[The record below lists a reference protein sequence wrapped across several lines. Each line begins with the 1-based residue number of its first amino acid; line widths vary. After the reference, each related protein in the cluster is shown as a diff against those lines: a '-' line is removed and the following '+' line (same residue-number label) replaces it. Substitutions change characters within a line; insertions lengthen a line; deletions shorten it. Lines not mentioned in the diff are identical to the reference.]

1 MGRTKKTEKQTVF
14 GLRTDHMSEE
24 VYNHLEQKARSKKF
38 ATYIIQLVEH
48 DLTQKEPFDAKKELL
63 KVSKNQEQMMNAI
76 KQITQT
82 ISDLQVAPVSA
93 VLMQSNENTHNSLA
107 DDLLKDVGQMGQLIT
122 NTNITGSLDEDDLEY
137 PDF

>member
-24 VYNHLEQKARSKKF
+24 VYTHLEQKARSKKL
-38 ATYIIQLVEH
+38 ATYIIQLVEQ
-48 DLTQKEPFDAKKELL
+48 DLAQKEPFDAKKELL
-63 KVSKNQEQMMNAI
+63 KVSKNQEQMMNTI

-82 ISDLQVAPVSA
+82 ISNLQVAPVSA
-93 VLMQSNENTHNSLA
+93 VLMQSDENAHNSLA

-122 NTNITGSLDEDDLEY
+122 NTNITGSLDEDDLEDL
-137 PDF
+137 DF

>member
-24 VYNHLEQKARSKKF
+24 VYNHLEQKARSKKL
-38 ATYIIQLVEH
+38 ATYIIQLVEQ

-76 KQITQT
+76 KQITQK

-93 VLMQSNENTHNSLA
+93 VLMKSDENTHTSLV

-122 NTNITGSLDEDDLEY
+122 NTSITGSLDEDDLED

>member
-24 VYNHLEQKARSKKF
+24 VYNHLEQKARSKKL
-38 ATYIIQLVEH
+38 AAYLIQLVEQ

-63 KVSKNQEQMMNAI
+63 NVSKNQEQMMNAI

-93 VLMQSNENTHNSLA
+93 VLMQNDDNTHNSLA

-122 NTNITGSLDEDDLEY
+122 NTNITGSLDEDDLED

>member
-24 VYNHLEQKARSKKF
+24 VYNHLEQKARSKKL
-38 ATYIIQLVEH
+38 ATYIIQLVEQ
-48 DLTQKEPFDAKKELL
+48 DLRQKEPFDAKKELL

-93 VLMQSNENTHNSLA
+93 VLMQSDENTHNSLA

-122 NTNITGSLDEDDLEY
+122 NTNITGSLDEDDLED

>member
-24 VYNHLEQKARSKKF
+24 VYNHLEQKARSKKL
-38 ATYIIQLVEH
+38 ATYIIQLVEQ

-63 KVSKNQEQMMNAI
+63 KVSKNQEHMMNAI

-93 VLMQSNENTHNSLA
+93 VLMQSDENTHNSLA

-122 NTNITGSLDEDDLEY
+122 NTNITGSLDEDDLED